1 MNEKREGKIMKWLNK
16 ITTFLLFAVLIG
28 ALFLVFVSKV
38 SNGEP
43 SIFGYQLKMVLSGSM
58 EPDIQTGSVIAVKLG
73 GDMSRFNKDDVITF
87 REENKSLVT
96 HRISEVIHGGD
107 NVSYRTKG
115 DNNDGPDM
123 KLVLPENI
131 TAEYTGYTVPYVGYF
146 VSFLQSKNGALL
158 IIISGFLLLSYSLFT
173 IWKALANVE
182 IIRKVESAGIEEGN
196 KTISS

>member
-87 REENKSLVT
+87 REENKSLT
-96 HRISEVIHGGD
+96 RQGPSPLHSSGHIAAGPSPGDRRCSCRRATGSGGKPAPRA
-107 NVSYRTKG
+107 VSAAGRRCSLSRCPTCRT
-115 DNNDGPDM
+115 P
-123 KLVLPENI
+123 
-131 TAEYTGYTVPYVGYF
+131 
-146 VSFLQSKNGALL
+146 
-158 IIISGFLLLSYSLFT
+158 
-173 IWKALANVE
+173 
-182 IIRKVESAGIEEGN
+182 
-196 KTISS
+196 